1 MAKARKAKK
10 VEARRKREF
19 TFRGLTLP
27 QLQASS
33 LEEFAK
39 VASES
44 CPPFDPTWIQHRN
57 DGSSSSACSRP
68 PTGKV
73 VRTHVRDALV
83 LPAHVG
89 RHVAIHNGKEFKEVE
104 VRPEMVGHYYGE
116 FSLTRRFEKHS
127 GRVSGRPGRRSSCR
141 SSEEEVERCAGTRI
155 GTNRA

>member
-19 TFRGLTLP
+19 SFRGLSLP
-27 QLQASS
+27 QLQAMS

-39 VASES
+39 VAS
-44 CPPFDPTWIQHRN
+44 
-57 DGSSSSACSRP
+57 SRARRSIRRGFNIETSIFFERMQSTP
-68 PTGKV
+68 ANKV

-89 RHVAIHNGKEFKEVE
+89 RHVAIHNGKEFKEIE

-127 GRVSGRPGRRSSCR
+127 GPGVGATRSSKFMPLK
-141 SSEEEVERCAGTRI
+141 
-155 GTNRA
+155 